1 MLRLCHV
8 SAINPLKGKFILKI
22 LWKILDLDTLLLH
35 GITVTDCYHA
45 IFLGIEIIGHARSDI
60 CAAVSTLTCT
70 VYNIVLSIHTGSG
83 YMVYNDDGDTL
94 TMQLTDKSTYTDY
107 TIFDVMIK
115 MLVQLSE
122 DYPTYVSFC

>member
-1 MLRLCHV
+1 M
-8 SAINPLKGKFILKI
+8 IKIKKLKN
-22 LWKILDLDTLLLH
+22 
-35 GITVTDCYHA
+35 
-45 IFLGIEIIGHARSDI
+45 GIEITGHARSDI

-70 VYNIVLSIHTGSG
+70 VYNIVMSIHTGSG
-83 YMVYNDDGDTL
+83 YMVYNDNGNTL
-94 TMQLTDKSTYTDY
+94 IMQLTDKSTYTDY